1 MVRFAG
7 WNLKFSKRGA
17 AMKKSTVKNM
27 FKAIEQE
34 NAATLNAI
42 LDTEPDALETV
53 GFHNSFVRD
62 KTPLMYAM
70 QCRKLGLANAL
81 VDRGADVKAI
91 MPGGPKSSVLFIC
104 IESAYS
110 DPIDHDKWIDL
121 AKRLL
126 DGGADPNSAFW
137 TSLACFGGVVRR
149 SDLIKILVDYGADP
163 DRGVGDTGSTV
174 RELVEINRRLFPE
187 EVLMLFGLEGNDAEM

>member
-1 MVRFAG
+1 
-7 WNLKFSKRGA
+7 
-17 AMKKSTVKNM
+17 MKKSTIKNM

-34 NAATLNAI
+34 DTATLNAI

-53 GFHNSFVRD
+53 GFHNNFVRD

-91 MPGGPKSSVLFIC
+91 MPGGPKSSVLNLCMIF
-104 IESAYS
+104 AYP
-110 DPIDHDKWIDL
+110 DRIDHDKWIDL

-137 TSLACFGGVVRR
+137 TSLRCFGRVVRR
-149 SDLIKILVDYGADP
+149 SDLIKILIEHGADP
-163 DRGVGDTGSTV
+163 DRDVGDTGNTV
-174 RELVEINRRLFPE
+174 RELVEVNRRRFPA
-187 EVLMLFGLEGNDAEM
+187 EVLMLFGLEGNDAEN